1 MSVILSLIKHTINF
15 INIIIQ
21 KINFINDYK
30 NSIMLSS
37 RIKDYLNEYIS
48 QEVYVQ
54 VAVAKGKN
62 KISTNAAIS
71 KYFESNHF
79 QGLAEGKPY
88 NTFLDDL
95 KDKCLGKL
103 VNSPMKDS
111 KADDEIIIELQN
123 KLNTLDIGE
132 LNDTYWEVETGEYLR
147 GADIKE
153 IELERDS
160 LIKFLTSKDEA
171 HDTVSTLCKNYEK
184 LCKQKYPEAPL
195 PLEIL

>member
-1 MSVILSLIKHTINF
+1 
-15 INIIIQ
+15 
-21 KINFINDYK
+21 
-30 NSIMLSS
+30 MLSDK
-37 RIKDYLNEYIS
+37 IKEYLNEYIS

-111 KADDEIIIELQN
+111 KTDDEIIIELQN

-153 IELERDS
+153 IELERDT

-171 HDTVSTLCKNYEK
+171 HETVSTLCKNYEK
-184 LCKQKYPEAPL
+184 LCKEKYPEAPL
-195 PLEIL
+195 PLEILDTKQ

>member
-1 MSVILSLIKHTINF
+1 
-15 INIIIQ
+15 
-21 KINFINDYK
+21 
-30 NSIMLSS
+30 MLSNN
-37 RIKDYLNEYIS
+37 IKDYLNEYIS

-79 QGLAEGKPY
+79 TGLVKGKPY

-103 VNSPMKDS
+103 VNSPMKNS
-111 KADDEIIIELQN
+111 KTEDETIVELQR
-123 KLNTLDIGE
+123 KLNSLKSEE
-132 LNDTYWEVETGEYLR
+132 LNNTYWEVETGEFLSTQ
-147 GADIKE
+147 DIKE
-153 IELERDS
+153 IELERDT

-171 HDTVSTLCKNYEK
+171 YDTINTLCKNYEK
-184 LCKQKYPEAPL
+184 LCKEKYPEAPL
-195 PLEIL
+195 PLEILDN

>member
-1 MSVILSLIKHTINF
+1 
-15 INIIIQ
+15 
-21 KINFINDYK
+21 
-30 NSIMLSS
+30 MLSDK
-37 RIKDYLNEYIS
+37 IKDYLNEYIS

-79 QGLAEGKPY
+79 KGLTEGKPY

-103 VNSPMKDS
+103 LNSPMKDS
-111 KADDEIIIELQN
+111 KTEDEIIIELQR
-123 KLNTLDIGE
+123 KLNTLKIE
-132 LNDTYWEVETGEYLR
+132 KLNDTYWEVETGEYLS
-147 GADIKE
+147 GTDIKE
-153 IELERDS
+153 IELERDT
-160 LIKFLTSKDEA
+160 LIKFLTSIDEA
-171 HDTVSTLCKNYEK
+171 HDTVRTLCKNYEK
-184 LCKQKYPEAPL
+184 LCKKKYPEAPL

>member
-1 MSVILSLIKHTINF
+1 
-15 INIIIQ
+15 
-21 KINFINDYK
+21 
-30 NSIMLSS
+30 MLSS
-37 RIKDYLNEYIS
+37 KIKDFLSEYIN

-54 VAVAKGKN
+54 VAVVKGKN

-79 QGLAEGKPY
+79 VGLIKGEPY

-111 KADDEIIIELQN
+111 KTDDEIIIELQR
-123 KLNTLDIGE
+123 KLNTLKIEE
-132 LNDTYWEVETGEYLR
+132 LNDTYWEVETGEYLS

-153 IELERDS
+153 IELERDT
-160 LIKFLTSKDEA
+160 LIRFLSSKDEA
-171 HDTVSTLCKNYEK
+171 HDTVNTICKNYEK
-184 LCKQKYPEAPL
+184 LCKEKYPEAPL
-195 PLEIL
+195 PLEILDTKH

>member
-1 MSVILSLIKHTINF
+1 
-15 INIIIQ
+15 
-21 KINFINDYK
+21 
-30 NSIMLSS
+30 MLSNN
-37 RIKDYLNEYIS
+37 IKDYLNEYIS

-79 QGLAEGKPY
+79 TGLVKGKPY

-103 VNSPMKDS
+103 VNSPMKNS
-111 KADDEIIIELQN
+111 KSEDETIVELQR
-123 KLNTLDIGE
+123 KLNSLKSEE
-132 LNDTYWEVETGEYLR
+132 LNNTYWEVETGEFLSTQ
-147 GADIKE
+147 DIKE
-153 IELERDS
+153 IELERDT

-171 HDTVSTLCKNYEK
+171 YDTINTLCKNYEK
-184 LCKQKYPEAPL
+184 LCKEKYPEAPL
-195 PLEIL
+195 PLEILDN